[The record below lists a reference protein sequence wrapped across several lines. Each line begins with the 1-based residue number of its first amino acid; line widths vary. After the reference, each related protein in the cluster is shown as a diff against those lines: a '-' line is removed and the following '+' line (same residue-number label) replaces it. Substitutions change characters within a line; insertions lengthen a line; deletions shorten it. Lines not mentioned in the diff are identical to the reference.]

1 MTRPGGGVDVR
12 EPEPAES
19 RSDDTE
25 PELRP
30 EADLGTR
37 PRPDLWGESEPESTP
52 EPRRRR
58 KDGAD
63 GYSAAQLNFHLTDHT
78 SGRRLDYDNYASVA
92 PLFERYATLDADDP
106 ERVSLRE
113 QLVTVHLPLA
123 RHIARRFANRGERLE
138 DLAQVAMV
146 GLIQAIDRFD
156 PFRGVEFLSFGIPTI
171 MGEVRRHFRDQGW
184 SVRVPRRLK
193 ELHLAINAAVSEL
206 SQHNGRA
213 PTASELATHLGL
225 SREEVLEGLEA
236 ANAYQSTSLDT
247 PVGSEPDA
255 PSLGDTLGGDD
266 SAIDAVEYRQALQ
279 PLLAKIPPRE
289 RRVIALRF
297 FGNQTQTQI
306 AQEIGVSQMHVS
318 RLLAATLARLRAGLL
333 ED

>member
-1 MTRPGGGVDVR
+1 MG
-12 EPEPAES
+12 
-19 RSDDTE
+19 
-25 PELRP
+25 LR
-30 EADLGTR
+30 GQR
-37 PRPDLWGESEPESTP
+37 DLWGESDTASEA
-52 EPRRRR
+52 EPRKRRR
-58 KDGAD
+58 EPAD
-63 GYSAAQLNFHLTDHT
+63 GYASTALTAHLTERA
-78 SGRRLDYDNYASVA
+78 GKRLDYDDYSTVA
-92 PLFERYATLDADDP
+92 PLFEEYAGLASDDP
-106 ERVSLRE
+106 RRAELRE

-193 ELHLAINAAVSEL
+193 ELHLSINAAVSEL

-213 PTASELATHLGL
+213 PTASELAAHLGL

-247 PVGSEPDA
+247 PVGAEPDA
-255 PSLGDTLGGDD
+255 PSLVDTLGGED
-266 SAIDAVEYRQALQ
+266 SAIDAVEYRQALA

-289 RRVIALRF
+289 RRVLALRF

-306 AQEIGVSQMHVS
+306 AAEIGVSQMHVS
-318 RLLAATLARLRAGLL
+318 RLLAATLAKLRSGLL
-333 ED
+333 EE

>member
-1 MTRPGGGVDVR
+1 VTNRGGGVDLR
-12 EPEPAES
+12 EPTPAAASSE
-19 RSDDTE
+19 DAE
-25 PELRP
+25 QELRP
-30 EADLGTR
+30 EADLGIR
-37 PRPDLWGESEPESTP
+37 RAPDLWGESDTEAEQQ
-52 EPRRRR
+52 PRKRQ

-63 GYSAAQLNFHLTDHT
+63 GYNAARVAAQL
-78 SGRRLDYDNYASVA
+78 SEQVGGRRLDYDDYSTVA
-92 PLFERYATLDADDP
+92 PLFERYAKLADDDP
-106 ERVSLRE
+106 ERVTLRE
-113 QLVTVHLPLA
+113 QLVTAHLPLA

-193 ELHLAINAAVSEL
+193 ELHLSINAAVSEL

-213 PTASELATHLGL
+213 PTASELAAHLGL

-247 PVGSEPDA
+247 PVGTEPDA
-255 PSLGDTLGGDD
+255 PSLADTLGGED
-266 SAIDAVEYRQALQ
+266 SAIDAVEYRQALL
-279 PLLAKIPPRE
+279 PLLAQIPPRE
-289 RRVIALRF
+289 RRVLALRF

-318 RLLAATLARLRAGLL
+318 RLLAATLAKLRAGLL
-333 ED
+333 EE

>member
-1 MTRPGGGVDVR
+1 MNDGAGGVDVR
-12 EPEPAES
+12 DPG
-19 RSDDTE
+19 
-25 PELRP
+25 LRP
-30 EADLGTR
+30 EADLGVQR
-37 PRPDLWGESEPESTP
+37 GPDLWGEPEAERP
-52 EPRRRR
+52 KPRR
-58 KDGAD
+58 DSSD
-63 GYSAAQLNFHLTDHT
+63 GYSSSKLTAHLTDQGN
-78 SGRRLDYDNYASVA
+78 GRRLDYDDYATVA
-92 PLFERYATLDADDP
+92 PLFERYLELDRDDP
-106 ERVSLRE
+106 ERVAVRE
-113 QLVTVHLPLA
+113 KLVTAHLPLA

-138 DLAQVAMV
+138 DLTQVAMV

-156 PFRGVEFLSFGIPTI
+156 PHRGVEFLSFGIPTI

-193 ELHLAINAAVSEL
+193 ELHLAINAAVGEL

-213 PTASELATHLGL
+213 PTASELAAHLNL

-247 PVGSEPDA
+247 PVGAEADA
-255 PSLGDTLGGDD
+255 PSLGDTLGGEDT
-266 SAIDAVEYRQALQ
+266 AIDAVEYRQALQ

-289 RRVIALRF
+289 RRVLALRF

-318 RLLAATLARLRAGLL
+318 RLLAATLAKLRAGLL
-333 ED
+333 EE

>member
-1 MTRPGGGVDVR
+1 M
-12 EPEPAES
+12 
-19 RSDDTE
+19 
-25 PELRP
+25 
-30 EADLGTR
+30 
-37 PRPDLWGESEPESTP
+37 
-52 EPRRRR
+52 
-58 KDGAD
+58 
-63 GYSAAQLNFHLTDHT
+63 
-78 SGRRLDYDNYASVA
+78 DYDDYSTVA
-92 PLFERYATLDADDP
+92 PLFEQYAKLDDDDP
-106 ERVSLRE
+106 ERVALRE
-113 QLVTVHLPLA
+113 KLVTAHLPLA

-138 DLAQVAMV
+138 DLTQVAMV

-193 ELHLAINAAVSEL
+193 ELHLSINAAVSEL

-213 PTASELATHLGL
+213 PTASELAAHLNL

-247 PVGSEPDA
+247 PVGTEPDA
-255 PSLGDTLGGDD
+255 PSLGDTLGGEDT
-266 SAIDAVEYRQALQ
+266 AIDAVEYRQALQ

-289 RRVIALRF
+289 RRVLALRF

-318 RLLAATLARLRAGLL
+318 RLLASTLAKLRAGLL
-333 ED
+333 EE